1 MPFEFSTANRIIFG
15 NGVVA
20 QLGQLASEI
29 GARALL
35 VGGRTPSRTQIVA
48 SRLEAHSVVHHTVTI
63 TQEPTV
69 KEILSGLEEARQQ
82 RPDLVVAV
90 GGGSVL
96 DAGKAIAALLANP
109 GEPLDY
115 LEVVG
120 RGKPLLQ
127 PAVPLIAIPTTSGTG
142 AEVTRNAVI
151 GVPEERVKVSMRS
164 SYLLPRIA
172 LIDPELTHSLP
183 PAATASTGLD
193 ALTQCLEPFVSRQA
207 NPLTDAIAREGLRRA
222 ARSLHRAYTDGSN
235 ATARYDMA
243 IASLCGGLALANSKL
258 GAVHGFA
265 GVLGGMIG
273 AAHGSI
279 CASLLPFVTEANI
292 TALQAHDPSS
302 EVLERF
308 DEVATLLTGNP
319 SARAPDAV
327 TWLAELCTTLDVSSL
342 GALGLDS
349 NQIPEVVEKA
359 ARASSMKGNPIDL
372 STEELEGIL
381 QRAL

>member
-15 NGVVA
+15 NGVVD

-29 GARALL
+29 GQRALL
-35 VGGRTPSRTQIVA
+35 VGGRTPGRTQTIVNQ
-48 SRLEAHSVVHHTVTI
+48 LEAYSVAHHTVTV
-63 TQEPTV
+63 TREPTV
-69 KEILSGLEEARQQ
+69 KTLLAGLEQARQAT
-82 RPDLVVAV
+82 PDLVVAV

-120 RGKPLLQ
+120 QGKPLSQ
-127 PAVPLIAIPTTSGTG
+127 PAIPLIAIPTTSGTG

-164 SYLLPRIA
+164 PYLLPRIA

-183 PAATASTGLD
+183 RAATASTGLD
-193 ALTQCLEPFVSRQA
+193 ALTQCLEPFVSQLA

-222 ARSLHRAYTDGSN
+222 ARSLHRAYTDGN
-235 ATARYDMA
+235 DAAARDDMA
-243 IASLCGGLALANSKL
+243 IASLCGGLALANAKL

-279 CASLLPFVTEANI
+279 CASLLPWVIEANI
-292 TALQAHDPSS
+292 TALQTQDPGS
-302 EVLERF
+302 ETLGRF
-308 DEVATLLTGNP
+308 DETATLLTGNP

-327 TWLAELCTTLDVSSL
+327 TWLTELCSALDVPTL
-342 GALGLDS
+342 GALGLDPAL
-349 NQIPEVVEKA
+349 IPEVVAKA
-359 ARASSMKGNPIDL
+359 GRSSSMKGNPIEL
-372 STEELEGIL
+372 SAEELEGIL
-381 QRAL
+381 YKAL